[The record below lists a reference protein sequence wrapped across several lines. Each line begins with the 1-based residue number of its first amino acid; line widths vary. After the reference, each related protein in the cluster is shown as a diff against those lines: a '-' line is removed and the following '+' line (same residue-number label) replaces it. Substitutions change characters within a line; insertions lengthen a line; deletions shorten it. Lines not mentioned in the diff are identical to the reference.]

1 MSDDDLEVYVGAGEE
16 VFKTEPAKRLA
27 SVVADAYAFIRSEEM
42 NAAIATVTIEQL
54 MLDQIARNGDSERSN
69 KAQYD
74 PYSHDPSKEEPASE
88 EPTKR
93 ANFPSGSDTGRP
105 TKLDRVLAIVNNIG
119 DVVSQIKQ
127 LEVDE
132 VVKAET
138 WSEDASI
145 AAPAG
150 DE

>member
-1 MSDDDLEVYVGAGEE
+1 MSDDDLSVYVETEE
-16 VFKTEPAKRLA
+16 NAKSEPAKRLV
-27 SVVADAYAFIRSEEM
+27 SVVSDAYAFIRSEEA

-54 MLDQIARNGDSERSN
+54 MVDQISRNGDSERSN

-74 PYSHDPSKEEPASE
+74 PYSYDPSKKEPASE

-127 LEVDE
+127 MEVDD

-138 WSEDASI
+138 WSENARI
-145 AAPAG
+145 AAPEG
-150 DE
+150 D